1 MAGKLVMSGLPHLR
15 YADASGSVPNSAP
28 EHNK

>member
-1 MAGKLVMSGLPHLR
+1 MAGEAGDVWFAPLTL
-15 YADASGSVPNSAP
+15 ADASGSVPNSAP